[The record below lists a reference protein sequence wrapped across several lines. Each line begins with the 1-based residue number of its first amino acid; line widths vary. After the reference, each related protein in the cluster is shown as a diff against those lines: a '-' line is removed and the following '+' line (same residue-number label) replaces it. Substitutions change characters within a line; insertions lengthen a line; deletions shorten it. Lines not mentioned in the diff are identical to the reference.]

1 MKHNWNFFQNESA
14 DAEKKALLPVLVI
27 PLVVIVLMIVIVLAD
42 YGKKRTEESAAVTET
57 AETQEQ
63 EPETMAETGESAE
76 TETDA
81 EAEAETE
88 ASEENGDPYTTE
100 NLTHDSVPEVL
111 SLMKKYFTARAS
123 GDADTMNEIYGV
135 SGLSFTELEHEKTR
149 LRSNSKYVQDFE
161 NITTYVR
168 DGVTAD
174 SWLVYALADI
184 KFHSVKT
191 AAPMIMWCYVEKD
204 SEGNF
209 HIINDTDLSENVLQ
223 FVETSN
229 HSEEVRKLASSVNV
243 KLKEA
248 LNSDEDLNSV
258 YGVLRDGSPVYDDTA
273 VLNRWLDVTE
283 KDKNSRSATF
293 YNTLPL
299 HDGNH
304 YPGVSK
310 TADYKAR
317 AQKFFDELDAFFTE
331 LEKSGR
337 KVMVVVVP
345 EHGGALKGDRM
356 QVSGLRDIPSP
367 SITDVPVGVKFF
379 GMKAPHQGAP
389 IVIDQPS
396 SFLAISDLV
405 VRVLDGKIFTEDNVD
420 WKKLTSGLPQTAPV
434 SENSNAV
441 VIQYQDKPYVR
452 LNGGD
457 WVPYPQ

>member
-42 YGKKRTEESAAVTET
+42 YEKKRAEELPAVTET
-57 AETQEQ
+57 AETEEQ

-76 TETDA
+76 TETDTA
-81 EAEAETE
+81 AEAETE
-88 ASEENGDPYTTE
+88 ASEENGDPYATE

-149 LRSNSKYVQDFE
+149 LRSNSKYVQEFD

-168 DGVTAD
+168 DGATAD

-204 SEGNF
+204 SEGNY
-209 HIINDTDLSENVLQ
+209 HIIKDENLSEEVLQ
-223 FVETSN
+223 LIDVSN

-258 YGVLRDGSPVYDDTA
+258 YGVLRDGSPVYDNGDEPEVVIGDGETSESGEDGAAASSESSEGSAQETGAETAVETTAGSEVSIGAESGDSTAADTA
-273 VLNRWLDVTE
+273 N
-283 KDKNSRSATF
+283 
-293 YNTLPL
+293 
-299 HDGNH
+299 
-304 YPGVSK
+304 
-310 TADYKAR
+310 
-317 AQKFFDELDAFFTE
+317 
-331 LEKSGR
+331 
-337 KVMVVVVP
+337 
-345 EHGGALKGDRM
+345 
-356 QVSGLRDIPSP
+356 
-367 SITDVPVGVKFF
+367 
-379 GMKAPHQGAP
+379 
-389 IVIDQPS
+389 
-396 SFLAISDLV
+396 
-405 VRVLDGKIFTEDNVD
+405 
-420 WKKLTSGLPQTAPV
+420 
-434 SENSNAV
+434 
-441 VIQYQDKPYVR
+441 
-452 LNGGD
+452 
-457 WVPYPQ
+457 

>member
-42 YGKKRTEESAAVTET
+42 YGKKRAEELPAVTET
-57 AETQEQ
+57 AETEEQ

-76 TETDA
+76 TETDTA
-81 EAEAETE
+81 AEAETE

-168 DGVTAD
+168 DGVTAG

-258 YGVLRDGSPVYDDTA
+258 YGVLRDGSPVYDDGQ
-273 VLNRWLDVTE
+273 E
-283 KDKNSRSATF
+283 
-293 YNTLPL
+293 
-299 HDGNH
+299 
-304 YPGVSK
+304 
-310 TADYKAR
+310 
-317 AQKFFDELDAFFTE
+317 
-331 LEKSGR
+331 
-337 KVMVVVVP
+337 P
-345 EHGGALKGDRM
+345 E
-356 QVSGLRDIPSP
+356 
-367 SITDVPVGVKFF
+367 
-379 GMKAPHQGAP
+379 
-389 IVIDQPS
+389 
-396 SFLAISDLV
+396 
-405 VRVLDGKIFTEDNVD
+405 
-420 WKKLTSGLPQTAPV
+420 
-434 SENSNAV
+434 V
-441 VIQYQDKPYVR
+441 VIGEEESSGSGTDSVEAEVSV
-452 LNGGD
+452 GEESSETETES
-457 WVPYPQ
+457 VAEPQSTEETGAAGN

>member
-42 YGKKRTEESAAVTET
+42 YGKKRTEEPVAVTET
-57 AETQEQ
+57 AETEEQ
-63 EPETMAETGESAE
+63 EPETMAEIGESAE
-76 TETDA
+76 TETDTA
-81 EAEAETE
+81 AEAETE
-88 ASEENGDPYTTE
+88 ASEENGDPYATE

-168 DGVTAD
+168 AGVTSD

-204 SEGNF
+204 SEGNY
-209 HIINDTDLSENVLQ
+209 HIINDADLSEDVLQ
-223 FVETSN
+223 FVDTSN

-258 YGVLRDGSPVYDDTA
+258 YGVLRDGSPVYD
-273 VLNRWLDVTE
+273 N
-283 KDKNSRSATF
+283 
-293 YNTLPL
+293 
-299 HDGNH
+299 G
-304 YPGVSK
+304 
-310 TADYKAR
+310 
-317 AQKFFDELDAFFTE
+317 DE
-331 LEKSGR
+331 
-337 KVMVVVVP
+337 P
-345 EHGGALKGDRM
+345 E
-356 QVSGLRDIPSP
+356 
-367 SITDVPVGVKFF
+367 
-379 GMKAPHQGAP
+379 
-389 IVIDQPS
+389 
-396 SFLAISDLV
+396 
-405 VRVLDGKIFTEDNVD
+405 
-420 WKKLTSGLPQTAPV
+420 
-434 SENSNAV
+434 V
-441 VIQYQDKPYVR
+441 VIGDDETSESSEAGAE
-452 LNGGD
+452 NGESAADGSAENGSAAAEMTGLI
-457 WVPYPQ
+457 

>member
-14 DAEKKALLPVLVI
+14 DEEKKALLPVLVI

-42 YGKKRTEESAAVTET
+42 YGKKRTEEPAAVTEM

-63 EPETMAETGESAE
+63 EPETMAKTGESAE

-81 EAEAETE
+81 AAEVETE
-88 ASEENGDPYTTE
+88 ASEENGDPYATE

-123 GDADTMNEIYGV
+123 GDADTMNETYGV

-204 SEGNF
+204 SEGSF

-229 HSEEVRKLASSVNV
+229 HSEEVRKLASSGNV

-258 YGVLRDGSPVYDDTA
+258 YGVLRDGSPVYDDGQ
-273 VLNRWLDVTE
+273 E
-283 KDKNSRSATF
+283 
-293 YNTLPL
+293 
-299 HDGNH
+299 
-304 YPGVSK
+304 
-310 TADYKAR
+310 
-317 AQKFFDELDAFFTE
+317 
-331 LEKSGR
+331 
-337 KVMVVVVP
+337 P
-345 EHGGALKGDRM
+345 E
-356 QVSGLRDIPSP
+356 
-367 SITDVPVGVKFF
+367 
-379 GMKAPHQGAP
+379 
-389 IVIDQPS
+389 
-396 SFLAISDLV
+396 
-405 VRVLDGKIFTEDNVD
+405 
-420 WKKLTSGLPQTAPV
+420 
-434 SENSNAV
+434 V
-441 VIQYQDKPYVR
+441 VIGEEESSGSGTDSVEAEVSV
-452 LNGGD
+452 GEESSETETES
-457 WVPYPQ
+457 VAEPQSTEETGAAAN

>member
-14 DAEKKALLPVLVI
+14 DEEKKALLPVLVI

-42 YGKKRTEESAAVTET
+42 YGKKRTEEPAAVTET

-81 EAEAETE
+81 AAEAETE
-88 ASEENGDPYTTE
+88 ASEENGDPYATE

-204 SEGNF
+204 SEGSF
-209 HIINDTDLSENVLQ
+209 YIINDTDLSENVLQ

-258 YGVLRDGSPVYDDTA
+258 YGVLRDGSPVYDDGQ
-273 VLNRWLDVTE
+273 E
-283 KDKNSRSATF
+283 
-293 YNTLPL
+293 
-299 HDGNH
+299 
-304 YPGVSK
+304 
-310 TADYKAR
+310 
-317 AQKFFDELDAFFTE
+317 
-331 LEKSGR
+331 
-337 KVMVVVVP
+337 P
-345 EHGGALKGDRM
+345 E
-356 QVSGLRDIPSP
+356 
-367 SITDVPVGVKFF
+367 
-379 GMKAPHQGAP
+379 
-389 IVIDQPS
+389 
-396 SFLAISDLV
+396 
-405 VRVLDGKIFTEDNVD
+405 
-420 WKKLTSGLPQTAPV
+420 
-434 SENSNAV
+434 V
-441 VIQYQDKPYVR
+441 VIGEEESSGSGTDSVEAEVSV
-452 LNGGD
+452 GEESSETETES
-457 WVPYPQ
+457 VAEPQSTEETGAAAN

>member
-42 YGKKRTEESAAVTET
+42 YGKKRAEEPPAVTET
-57 AETQEQ
+57 AETEEQ

-76 TETDA
+76 TETDTA
-81 EAEAETE
+81 AEAETE

-149 LRSNSKYVQDFE
+149 LRSNSKYVQEFE

-209 HIINDTDLSENVLQ
+209 HIINDADLSENVLQ

-258 YGVLRDGSPVYDDTA
+258 YGVLRDGSPVYDDGQ
-273 VLNRWLDVTE
+273 E
-283 KDKNSRSATF
+283 
-293 YNTLPL
+293 
-299 HDGNH
+299 
-304 YPGVSK
+304 
-310 TADYKAR
+310 
-317 AQKFFDELDAFFTE
+317 
-331 LEKSGR
+331 
-337 KVMVVVVP
+337 P
-345 EHGGALKGDRM
+345 E
-356 QVSGLRDIPSP
+356 
-367 SITDVPVGVKFF
+367 
-379 GMKAPHQGAP
+379 
-389 IVIDQPS
+389 
-396 SFLAISDLV
+396 
-405 VRVLDGKIFTEDNVD
+405 
-420 WKKLTSGLPQTAPV
+420 
-434 SENSNAV
+434 V
-441 VIQYQDKPYVR
+441 VIGEEESSGSGTDSVEAEVSVGEESSETETESAAELQSTEETGAAG
-452 LNGGD
+452 N
-457 WVPYPQ
+457 

>member
-14 DAEKKALLPVLVI
+14 DEEKKALLPVLVI

-42 YGKKRTEESAAVTET
+42 YGKKRTEEPAAVTET

-76 TETDA
+76 TETDTA
-81 EAEAETE
+81 AEAETE
-88 ASEENGDPYTTE
+88 ASEENRDPYTTE

-149 LRSNSKYVQDFE
+149 LRSNSKYVQEFE

-168 DGVTAD
+168 DGETAD

-258 YGVLRDGSPVYDDTA
+258 YGVLRDGSPVYDDGQ
-273 VLNRWLDVTE
+273 E
-283 KDKNSRSATF
+283 
-293 YNTLPL
+293 
-299 HDGNH
+299 
-304 YPGVSK
+304 
-310 TADYKAR
+310 
-317 AQKFFDELDAFFTE
+317 
-331 LEKSGR
+331 
-337 KVMVVVVP
+337 P
-345 EHGGALKGDRM
+345 E
-356 QVSGLRDIPSP
+356 
-367 SITDVPVGVKFF
+367 
-379 GMKAPHQGAP
+379 
-389 IVIDQPS
+389 
-396 SFLAISDLV
+396 
-405 VRVLDGKIFTEDNVD
+405 
-420 WKKLTSGLPQTAPV
+420 
-434 SENSNAV
+434 V
-441 VIQYQDKPYVR
+441 VIGEEESSGSGTDSVEAEVSVGEESSETETESAAELQSTEETGAAG
-452 LNGGD
+452 N
-457 WVPYPQ
+457 

>member
-42 YGKKRTEESAAVTET
+42 YGKKRTEELPAVTET
-57 AETQEQ
+57 AETEEQ

-76 TETDA
+76 TETDTA
-81 EAEAETE
+81 AEAETE

-149 LRSNSKYVQDFE
+149 LRSNSKYVQEFE

-209 HIINDTDLSENVLQ
+209 HIINDADLSENVLQ

-229 HSEEVRKLASSVNV
+229 HSEVVRKLASSVNV

-258 YGVLRDGSPVYDDTA
+258 YGVLRDGSPVYDDGQEPEVVIGEEESSGSGTDSVEA
-273 VLNRWLDVTE
+273 EVSVGEGSSETVTE
-283 KDKNSRSATF
+283 SAAE
-293 YNTLPL
+293 PQ
-299 HDGNH
+299 
-304 YPGVSK
+304 S
-310 TADYKAR
+310 
-317 AQKFFDELDAFFTE
+317 TE
-331 LEKSGR
+331 ET
-337 KVMVVVVP
+337 
-345 EHGGALKGDRM
+345 GA
-356 QVSGLRDIPSP
+356 
-367 SITDVPVGVKFF
+367 
-379 GMKAPHQGAP
+379 AA
-389 IVIDQPS
+389 
-396 SFLAISDLV
+396 
-405 VRVLDGKIFTEDNVD
+405 N
-420 WKKLTSGLPQTAPV
+420 
-434 SENSNAV
+434 
-441 VIQYQDKPYVR
+441 
-452 LNGGD
+452 
-457 WVPYPQ
+457 

>member
-14 DAEKKALLPVLVI
+14 DEEKKALLPVLVI

-42 YGKKRTEESAAVTET
+42 YGKKRTEEPAAVTET

-88 ASEENGDPYTTE
+88 ASEENGDPYATE

-149 LRSNSKYVQDFE
+149 LRSNSKYVQEFE

-209 HIINDTDLSENVLQ
+209 HIINDADLSENVLQ

-248 LNSDEDLNSV
+248 LNSDADLNSV
-258 YGVLRDGSPVYDDTA
+258 YGVLRDGSPVYDDGQ
-273 VLNRWLDVTE
+273 E
-283 KDKNSRSATF
+283 
-293 YNTLPL
+293 
-299 HDGNH
+299 
-304 YPGVSK
+304 
-310 TADYKAR
+310 
-317 AQKFFDELDAFFTE
+317 
-331 LEKSGR
+331 
-337 KVMVVVVP
+337 P
-345 EHGGALKGDRM
+345 E
-356 QVSGLRDIPSP
+356 
-367 SITDVPVGVKFF
+367 
-379 GMKAPHQGAP
+379 
-389 IVIDQPS
+389 
-396 SFLAISDLV
+396 
-405 VRVLDGKIFTEDNVD
+405 
-420 WKKLTSGLPQTAPV
+420 
-434 SENSNAV
+434 V
-441 VIQYQDKPYVR
+441 VIGEEESSGSGTDSVEAEVSV
-452 LNGGD
+452 GEESSETETES
-457 WVPYPQ
+457 VAEPQSTEETGAAGN

>member
-42 YGKKRTEESAAVTET
+42 YGKKRAEEPPAVTET
-57 AETQEQ
+57 AETEEQ

-76 TETDA
+76 TETDTA
-81 EAEAETE
+81 AEAETE

-135 SGLSFTELEHEKTR
+135 SGLSFTEVEHEKTR
-149 LRSNSKYVQDFE
+149 LRSNSKYVQEFD

-168 DGVTAD
+168 DGATAD

-204 SEGNF
+204 SEGNY
-209 HIINDTDLSENVLQ
+209 HIIKDENLSEEVLQ
-223 FVETSN
+223 LIDVSN

-258 YGVLRDGSPVYDDTA
+258 YGVLRDGSPVYDNGDEPEVVIGDGETSESGEDGAAASSESSEGSAQETGAETAVETTAGSEVSIGAESGDSTAADTA
-273 VLNRWLDVTE
+273 N
-283 KDKNSRSATF
+283 
-293 YNTLPL
+293 
-299 HDGNH
+299 
-304 YPGVSK
+304 
-310 TADYKAR
+310 
-317 AQKFFDELDAFFTE
+317 
-331 LEKSGR
+331 
-337 KVMVVVVP
+337 
-345 EHGGALKGDRM
+345 
-356 QVSGLRDIPSP
+356 
-367 SITDVPVGVKFF
+367 
-379 GMKAPHQGAP
+379 
-389 IVIDQPS
+389 
-396 SFLAISDLV
+396 
-405 VRVLDGKIFTEDNVD
+405 
-420 WKKLTSGLPQTAPV
+420 
-434 SENSNAV
+434 
-441 VIQYQDKPYVR
+441 
-452 LNGGD
+452 
-457 WVPYPQ
+457 

>member
-76 TETDA
+76 TETDTA
-81 EAEAETE
+81 AEAETE

-149 LRSNSKYVQDFE
+149 LRSNSKYVQEFE

-209 HIINDTDLSENVLQ
+209 HIINDADLSENVLQ

-258 YGVLRDGSPVYDDTA
+258 YGVLRDGSPVYDDGQ
-273 VLNRWLDVTE
+273 E
-283 KDKNSRSATF
+283 
-293 YNTLPL
+293 
-299 HDGNH
+299 
-304 YPGVSK
+304 
-310 TADYKAR
+310 
-317 AQKFFDELDAFFTE
+317 
-331 LEKSGR
+331 
-337 KVMVVVVP
+337 P
-345 EHGGALKGDRM
+345 E
-356 QVSGLRDIPSP
+356 
-367 SITDVPVGVKFF
+367 
-379 GMKAPHQGAP
+379 
-389 IVIDQPS
+389 
-396 SFLAISDLV
+396 
-405 VRVLDGKIFTEDNVD
+405 
-420 WKKLTSGLPQTAPV
+420 
-434 SENSNAV
+434 V
-441 VIQYQDKPYVR
+441 VIGEEESSGSGTDSVEAEVSVGEESSETETESAAELQSTEETGAAA
-452 LNGGD
+452 N
-457 WVPYPQ
+457 

>member
-42 YGKKRTEESAAVTET
+42 YGKKRAEEPPAVTET
-57 AETQEQ
+57 AETEEQ
-63 EPETMAETGESAE
+63 EPETMAEIGESAE
-76 TETDA
+76 TETDTA
-81 EAEAETE
+81 AEAETE

-149 LRSNSKYVQDFE
+149 LRSNSKYVQEFE

-258 YGVLRDGSPVYDDTA
+258 YGVLRDGSPVYDDGQ
-273 VLNRWLDVTE
+273 E
-283 KDKNSRSATF
+283 
-293 YNTLPL
+293 
-299 HDGNH
+299 
-304 YPGVSK
+304 
-310 TADYKAR
+310 
-317 AQKFFDELDAFFTE
+317 
-331 LEKSGR
+331 
-337 KVMVVVVP
+337 P
-345 EHGGALKGDRM
+345 E
-356 QVSGLRDIPSP
+356 
-367 SITDVPVGVKFF
+367 
-379 GMKAPHQGAP
+379 
-389 IVIDQPS
+389 
-396 SFLAISDLV
+396 
-405 VRVLDGKIFTEDNVD
+405 
-420 WKKLTSGLPQTAPV
+420 
-434 SENSNAV
+434 V
-441 VIQYQDKPYVR
+441 VIGEEESSGSGTDSVEAEVSAGEGSSETETESAAELQSTEETGAAG
-452 LNGGD
+452 N
-457 WVPYPQ
+457 

>member
-42 YGKKRTEESAAVTET
+42 YGKKRAEEPPAVTET
-57 AETQEQ
+57 AETEEQ

-76 TETDA
+76 TETDTA
-81 EAEAETE
+81 AEAETE
-88 ASEENGDPYTTE
+88 ASEENGDPYATE

-149 LRSNSKYVQDFE
+149 LRSNSKYVQEFD

-168 DGVTAD
+168 NGATAD

-204 SEGNF
+204 SEGNY
-209 HIINDTDLSENVLQ
+209 HIIKDENLSEEVLQ
-223 FVETSN
+223 LIDVSN

-258 YGVLRDGSPVYDDTA
+258 YGVLRDGSPVYDNGDEPEVVIGDGETSESGEDGAAASSESSEGSAQETGAETAVETTAGSEVSIGAESGDSTAADTA
-273 VLNRWLDVTE
+273 N
-283 KDKNSRSATF
+283 
-293 YNTLPL
+293 
-299 HDGNH
+299 
-304 YPGVSK
+304 
-310 TADYKAR
+310 
-317 AQKFFDELDAFFTE
+317 
-331 LEKSGR
+331 
-337 KVMVVVVP
+337 
-345 EHGGALKGDRM
+345 
-356 QVSGLRDIPSP
+356 
-367 SITDVPVGVKFF
+367 
-379 GMKAPHQGAP
+379 
-389 IVIDQPS
+389 
-396 SFLAISDLV
+396 
-405 VRVLDGKIFTEDNVD
+405 
-420 WKKLTSGLPQTAPV
+420 
-434 SENSNAV
+434 
-441 VIQYQDKPYVR
+441 
-452 LNGGD
+452 
-457 WVPYPQ
+457 

>member
-42 YGKKRTEESAAVTET
+42 YEKKRAEELPAVTET
-57 AETQEQ
+57 AETEEQ

-88 ASEENGDPYTTE
+88 ASEENGDPYATE

-149 LRSNSKYVQDFE
+149 LRSNSKYVQEFE

-209 HIINDTDLSENVLQ
+209 HIINDADLSENVLQ

-258 YGVLRDGSPVYDDTA
+258 YGVLRDGSPVYDDGQ
-273 VLNRWLDVTE
+273 E
-283 KDKNSRSATF
+283 
-293 YNTLPL
+293 
-299 HDGNH
+299 
-304 YPGVSK
+304 
-310 TADYKAR
+310 
-317 AQKFFDELDAFFTE
+317 
-331 LEKSGR
+331 
-337 KVMVVVVP
+337 P
-345 EHGGALKGDRM
+345 E
-356 QVSGLRDIPSP
+356 
-367 SITDVPVGVKFF
+367 
-379 GMKAPHQGAP
+379 
-389 IVIDQPS
+389 
-396 SFLAISDLV
+396 
-405 VRVLDGKIFTEDNVD
+405 
-420 WKKLTSGLPQTAPV
+420 
-434 SENSNAV
+434 V
-441 VIQYQDKPYVR
+441 VIGEEESSGSGTDSVEAEVSVGEESSETETESAAELQSTEETGAAA
-452 LNGGD
+452 N
-457 WVPYPQ
+457 

>member
-42 YGKKRTEESAAVTET
+42 YGKKRAEEPPAVTET
-57 AETQEQ
+57 AETEEQ

-76 TETDA
+76 TETDTA
-81 EAEAETE
+81 AEAETE

-149 LRSNSKYVQDFE
+149 LRSNSKYVQEFE

-209 HIINDTDLSENVLQ
+209 HIINDADLSENVLQ

-258 YGVLRDGSPVYDDTA
+258 YGVLRDGSPVYDDGQ
-273 VLNRWLDVTE
+273 E
-283 KDKNSRSATF
+283 
-293 YNTLPL
+293 
-299 HDGNH
+299 
-304 YPGVSK
+304 
-310 TADYKAR
+310 
-317 AQKFFDELDAFFTE
+317 
-331 LEKSGR
+331 
-337 KVMVVVVP
+337 P
-345 EHGGALKGDRM
+345 E
-356 QVSGLRDIPSP
+356 
-367 SITDVPVGVKFF
+367 
-379 GMKAPHQGAP
+379 
-389 IVIDQPS
+389 
-396 SFLAISDLV
+396 
-405 VRVLDGKIFTEDNVD
+405 
-420 WKKLTSGLPQTAPV
+420 
-434 SENSNAV
+434 V
-441 VIQYQDKPYVR
+441 VIGEEESSGSGTDSVEAEVSVGEESSETETESAAKLQSTEETGATA
-452 LNGGD
+452 N
-457 WVPYPQ
+457 

>member
-14 DAEKKALLPVLVI
+14 DEEKKALLPVLVI

-42 YGKKRTEESAAVTET
+42 YGKKRTEEPAAVTET

-63 EPETMAETGESAE
+63 EPETMAENGESAE

-88 ASEENGDPYTTE
+88 ASEENGDPYATE

-149 LRSNSKYVQDFE
+149 LRSNSKYVQEFE

-258 YGVLRDGSPVYDDTA
+258 YGVLRDGSPVYDDGQ
-273 VLNRWLDVTE
+273 E
-283 KDKNSRSATF
+283 
-293 YNTLPL
+293 
-299 HDGNH
+299 
-304 YPGVSK
+304 
-310 TADYKAR
+310 
-317 AQKFFDELDAFFTE
+317 
-331 LEKSGR
+331 
-337 KVMVVVVP
+337 P
-345 EHGGALKGDRM
+345 E
-356 QVSGLRDIPSP
+356 
-367 SITDVPVGVKFF
+367 
-379 GMKAPHQGAP
+379 
-389 IVIDQPS
+389 
-396 SFLAISDLV
+396 
-405 VRVLDGKIFTEDNVD
+405 
-420 WKKLTSGLPQTAPV
+420 
-434 SENSNAV
+434 V
-441 VIQYQDKPYVR
+441 VIGEEESSGSGTDSVEAEVSV
-452 LNGGD
+452 GEESSETETES
-457 WVPYPQ
+457 VAEPQSTEETGAAGN

>member
-42 YGKKRTEESAAVTET
+42 YGKKRAEEPPAVTET
-57 AETQEQ
+57 AETEEQ

-81 EAEAETE
+81 EAETETE
-88 ASEENGDPYTTE
+88 ASEENGDPYATE

-149 LRSNSKYVQDFE
+149 LRSNSKYVQEFD

-168 DGVTAD
+168 DGATAD

-184 KFHSVKT
+184 KFQSVKT

-204 SEGNF
+204 SEGNY
-209 HIINDTDLSENVLQ
+209 HIIKDENLSEEVLQ
-223 FVETSN
+223 LIDVSN

-258 YGVLRDGSPVYDDTA
+258 YGVLRDGSPVYDNGDEPEVVIGDGETSESGEDGAAASSESSEGSVQETGAETAVETTAGSEVSIGAESGDSTAADTA
-273 VLNRWLDVTE
+273 N
-283 KDKNSRSATF
+283 
-293 YNTLPL
+293 
-299 HDGNH
+299 
-304 YPGVSK
+304 
-310 TADYKAR
+310 
-317 AQKFFDELDAFFTE
+317 
-331 LEKSGR
+331 
-337 KVMVVVVP
+337 
-345 EHGGALKGDRM
+345 
-356 QVSGLRDIPSP
+356 
-367 SITDVPVGVKFF
+367 
-379 GMKAPHQGAP
+379 
-389 IVIDQPS
+389 
-396 SFLAISDLV
+396 
-405 VRVLDGKIFTEDNVD
+405 
-420 WKKLTSGLPQTAPV
+420 
-434 SENSNAV
+434 
-441 VIQYQDKPYVR
+441 
-452 LNGGD
+452 
-457 WVPYPQ
+457 

>member
-42 YGKKRTEESAAVTET
+42 YEKKRAEELPAVTET
-57 AETQEQ
+57 AETEEQ

-76 TETDA
+76 TETDTA
-81 EAEAETE
+81 AEAETE
-88 ASEENGDPYTTE
+88 ASEENRDPYTTE

-149 LRSNSKYVQDFE
+149 LRSNSKYVQEFE

-209 HIINDTDLSENVLQ
+209 HIINDADLSENVLQ

-258 YGVLRDGSPVYDDTA
+258 YGVLRDGSPVYDDGQ
-273 VLNRWLDVTE
+273 E
-283 KDKNSRSATF
+283 
-293 YNTLPL
+293 
-299 HDGNH
+299 
-304 YPGVSK
+304 
-310 TADYKAR
+310 
-317 AQKFFDELDAFFTE
+317 
-331 LEKSGR
+331 
-337 KVMVVVVP
+337 P
-345 EHGGALKGDRM
+345 E
-356 QVSGLRDIPSP
+356 
-367 SITDVPVGVKFF
+367 
-379 GMKAPHQGAP
+379 
-389 IVIDQPS
+389 
-396 SFLAISDLV
+396 
-405 VRVLDGKIFTEDNVD
+405 
-420 WKKLTSGLPQTAPV
+420 
-434 SENSNAV
+434 V
-441 VIQYQDKPYVR
+441 VIGEEESSGSGTDSVEAEVSVGEESSETETESAAELQSTEETGAAG
-452 LNGGD
+452 N
-457 WVPYPQ
+457 

>member
-14 DAEKKALLPVLVI
+14 DEEKKALLPVLVI

-42 YGKKRTEESAAVTET
+42 YGKKRTEEPPAVTET

-88 ASEENGDPYTTE
+88 ASEENGDPYATE

-149 LRSNSKYVQDFE
+149 LRSNSKYVQEFD

-168 DGVTAD
+168 DGATAD

-204 SEGNF
+204 SEGNY
-209 HIINDTDLSENVLQ
+209 HIIKDENLSEEVLQ
-223 FVETSN
+223 LIDVSN

-258 YGVLRDGSPVYDDTA
+258 YGVLRDGSPVYDNGDEPEVVIGDGETSESGEDGAAASSESSEGSVQETGAETAVETTAGSEVSIGAESGDSTAADTA
-273 VLNRWLDVTE
+273 N
-283 KDKNSRSATF
+283 
-293 YNTLPL
+293 
-299 HDGNH
+299 
-304 YPGVSK
+304 
-310 TADYKAR
+310 
-317 AQKFFDELDAFFTE
+317 
-331 LEKSGR
+331 
-337 KVMVVVVP
+337 
-345 EHGGALKGDRM
+345 
-356 QVSGLRDIPSP
+356 
-367 SITDVPVGVKFF
+367 
-379 GMKAPHQGAP
+379 
-389 IVIDQPS
+389 
-396 SFLAISDLV
+396 
-405 VRVLDGKIFTEDNVD
+405 
-420 WKKLTSGLPQTAPV
+420 
-434 SENSNAV
+434 
-441 VIQYQDKPYVR
+441 
-452 LNGGD
+452 
-457 WVPYPQ
+457 

>member
-14 DAEKKALLPVLVI
+14 DEEKKALLPVLVI

-42 YGKKRTEESAAVTET
+42 YGKKRTEEPAAVTET
-57 AETQEQ
+57 AETEEQ
-63 EPETMAETGESAE
+63 EPETMADTGESAE

-88 ASEENGDPYTTE
+88 ASEENGDPYATE

-149 LRSNSKYVQDFE
+149 LRSNSKYVQEFE

-209 HIINDTDLSENVLQ
+209 HIINDADLSENVLQ

-258 YGVLRDGSPVYDDTA
+258 YGVLRDGSPVYDDGQEPEVVIGEEESSGSGTDSVEA
-273 VLNRWLDVTE
+273 
-283 KDKNSRSATF
+283 
-293 YNTLPL
+293 
-299 HDGNH
+299 
-304 YPGVSK
+304 GVSVG
-310 TADYKAR
+310 
-317 AQKFFDELDAFFTE
+317 EESSETE
-331 LEKSGR
+331 TES
-337 KVMVVVVP
+337 VAEP
-345 EHGGALKGDRM
+345 QSTEETGAAG
-356 QVSGLRDIPSP
+356 
-367 SITDVPVGVKFF
+367 
-379 GMKAPHQGAP
+379 
-389 IVIDQPS
+389 
-396 SFLAISDLV
+396 
-405 VRVLDGKIFTEDNVD
+405 N
-420 WKKLTSGLPQTAPV
+420 
-434 SENSNAV
+434 
-441 VIQYQDKPYVR
+441 
-452 LNGGD
+452 
-457 WVPYPQ
+457 

>member
-14 DAEKKALLPVLVI
+14 DEEKKALLPVLVI

-42 YGKKRTEESAAVTET
+42 YGKKRTEEPAAVTET

-63 EPETMAETGESAE
+63 EPETMAENGESAE

-88 ASEENGDPYTTE
+88 ASEEKGDPYATE

-149 LRSNSKYVQDFE
+149 LRSNSKYVQEFE

-258 YGVLRDGSPVYDDTA
+258 YGVLRDGSPVYDDGQEPEVVIGEEESSGSGTDSVEA
-273 VLNRWLDVTE
+273 EVSVGEESSETETESVAEPQSTE
-283 KDKNSRSATF
+283 KT
-293 YNTLPL
+293 
-299 HDGNH
+299 
-304 YPGVSK
+304 
-310 TADYKAR
+310 
-317 AQKFFDELDAFFTE
+317 
-331 LEKSGR
+331 
-337 KVMVVVVP
+337 
-345 EHGGALKGDRM
+345 GA
-356 QVSGLRDIPSP
+356 
-367 SITDVPVGVKFF
+367 
-379 GMKAPHQGAP
+379 AA
-389 IVIDQPS
+389 
-396 SFLAISDLV
+396 
-405 VRVLDGKIFTEDNVD
+405 N
-420 WKKLTSGLPQTAPV
+420 
-434 SENSNAV
+434 
-441 VIQYQDKPYVR
+441 
-452 LNGGD
+452 
-457 WVPYPQ
+457 

>member
-42 YGKKRTEESAAVTET
+42 YGKKRAEEPPAVTET
-57 AETQEQ
+57 AETEEQ

-76 TETDA
+76 TETDTA
-81 EAEAETE
+81 AEAETE
-88 ASEENGDPYTTE
+88 ASEENRDSYTTE

-149 LRSNSKYVQDFE
+149 LRSNSKYVQEFE

-258 YGVLRDGSPVYDDTA
+258 YGVLRDGSPVYDDGQ
-273 VLNRWLDVTE
+273 E
-283 KDKNSRSATF
+283 
-293 YNTLPL
+293 
-299 HDGNH
+299 
-304 YPGVSK
+304 
-310 TADYKAR
+310 
-317 AQKFFDELDAFFTE
+317 
-331 LEKSGR
+331 
-337 KVMVVVVP
+337 P
-345 EHGGALKGDRM
+345 E
-356 QVSGLRDIPSP
+356 
-367 SITDVPVGVKFF
+367 
-379 GMKAPHQGAP
+379 
-389 IVIDQPS
+389 
-396 SFLAISDLV
+396 
-405 VRVLDGKIFTEDNVD
+405 
-420 WKKLTSGLPQTAPV
+420 
-434 SENSNAV
+434 V
-441 VIQYQDKPYVR
+441 VIGEEESSGSGTDSVEAEVSVGEESSETETESAAELQSTEETGAAG
-452 LNGGD
+452 N
-457 WVPYPQ
+457 

>member
-42 YGKKRTEESAAVTET
+42 YGKKRAEEPAAVTET

-76 TETDA
+76 TETDTA
-81 EAEAETE
+81 AEAETE
-88 ASEENGDPYTTE
+88 ASEENGDPYATE

-149 LRSNSKYVQDFE
+149 LRSNSKYVQEFD

-168 DGVTAD
+168 DGATAD

-204 SEGNF
+204 SEGNY
-209 HIINDTDLSENVLQ
+209 HIIKDENLSEEVLQ
-223 FVETSN
+223 LIDVSN

-258 YGVLRDGSPVYDDTA
+258 YGVLRDGSPVYDNGDEPEVVIGDGETSESGEDGAAASSESSEGSAQETGAETAVETTAGSEVSIGAESGDSTAADTA
-273 VLNRWLDVTE
+273 N
-283 KDKNSRSATF
+283 
-293 YNTLPL
+293 
-299 HDGNH
+299 
-304 YPGVSK
+304 
-310 TADYKAR
+310 
-317 AQKFFDELDAFFTE
+317 
-331 LEKSGR
+331 
-337 KVMVVVVP
+337 
-345 EHGGALKGDRM
+345 
-356 QVSGLRDIPSP
+356 
-367 SITDVPVGVKFF
+367 
-379 GMKAPHQGAP
+379 
-389 IVIDQPS
+389 
-396 SFLAISDLV
+396 
-405 VRVLDGKIFTEDNVD
+405 
-420 WKKLTSGLPQTAPV
+420 
-434 SENSNAV
+434 
-441 VIQYQDKPYVR
+441 
-452 LNGGD
+452 
-457 WVPYPQ
+457 

>member
-42 YGKKRTEESAAVTET
+42 YGKKRAEEPPVVTET
-57 AETQEQ
+57 AETEEQ

-76 TETDA
+76 TETDTA
-81 EAEAETE
+81 AEAETE
-88 ASEENGDPYTTE
+88 ASEENGDPYATE

-149 LRSNSKYVQDFE
+149 LRSNSKYVQEFD

-168 DGVTAD
+168 DGATAD

-204 SEGNF
+204 SEGNY
-209 HIINDTDLSENVLQ
+209 HIIKDENLSEEVLQ
-223 FVETSN
+223 LIDVSN

-258 YGVLRDGSPVYDDTA
+258 YGVLRDGSPVYDNGDEPEVVIGDGETSESGEDGAAASSESSEGSAQETGAETAVETTAGSEVSIGAESGDSTAADTA
-273 VLNRWLDVTE
+273 N
-283 KDKNSRSATF
+283 
-293 YNTLPL
+293 
-299 HDGNH
+299 
-304 YPGVSK
+304 
-310 TADYKAR
+310 
-317 AQKFFDELDAFFTE
+317 
-331 LEKSGR
+331 
-337 KVMVVVVP
+337 
-345 EHGGALKGDRM
+345 
-356 QVSGLRDIPSP
+356 
-367 SITDVPVGVKFF
+367 
-379 GMKAPHQGAP
+379 
-389 IVIDQPS
+389 
-396 SFLAISDLV
+396 
-405 VRVLDGKIFTEDNVD
+405 
-420 WKKLTSGLPQTAPV
+420 
-434 SENSNAV
+434 
-441 VIQYQDKPYVR
+441 
-452 LNGGD
+452 
-457 WVPYPQ
+457 

>member
-42 YGKKRTEESAAVTET
+42 YGKKRAEELPAVTET
-57 AETQEQ
+57 AETEEQ

-76 TETDA
+76 TETDTA
-81 EAEAETE
+81 AEAETE
-88 ASEENGDPYTTE
+88 ASEENGDPYATE

-149 LRSNSKYVQDFE
+149 LRSNSKYVQEFD

-168 DGVTAD
+168 DGATAD

-204 SEGNF
+204 SEGNY
-209 HIINDTDLSENVLQ
+209 HIIKDENLSEEVLQ
-223 FVETSN
+223 LIDVSN

-258 YGVLRDGSPVYDDTA
+258 YGVLRDGSPVYDNGDEPEVVIGDGETSESGEDGAAASSESSEGSAQETGAETAVETTAGSEVSIGAESGDSTAADTA
-273 VLNRWLDVTE
+273 N
-283 KDKNSRSATF
+283 
-293 YNTLPL
+293 
-299 HDGNH
+299 
-304 YPGVSK
+304 
-310 TADYKAR
+310 
-317 AQKFFDELDAFFTE
+317 
-331 LEKSGR
+331 
-337 KVMVVVVP
+337 
-345 EHGGALKGDRM
+345 
-356 QVSGLRDIPSP
+356 
-367 SITDVPVGVKFF
+367 
-379 GMKAPHQGAP
+379 
-389 IVIDQPS
+389 
-396 SFLAISDLV
+396 
-405 VRVLDGKIFTEDNVD
+405 
-420 WKKLTSGLPQTAPV
+420 
-434 SENSNAV
+434 
-441 VIQYQDKPYVR
+441 
-452 LNGGD
+452 
-457 WVPYPQ
+457 

>member
-14 DAEKKALLPVLVI
+14 DEEKKALLPVLVI

-42 YGKKRTEESAAVTET
+42 YGKKRTEEPAAVTET

-63 EPETMAETGESAE
+63 EPETMAKTGESAE

-81 EAEAETE
+81 AAEAETE
-88 ASEENGDPYTTE
+88 ASEENGDPYATE

-204 SEGNF
+204 SEGSF

-258 YGVLRDGSPVYDDTA
+258 YGVLRDGSPVYDDGQEPEVVIGEEESSGSGTDSVEA
-273 VLNRWLDVTE
+273 EVSVGEESSETETESVAEPQNTE
-283 KDKNSRSATF
+283 KT
-293 YNTLPL
+293 
-299 HDGNH
+299 
-304 YPGVSK
+304 
-310 TADYKAR
+310 
-317 AQKFFDELDAFFTE
+317 
-331 LEKSGR
+331 
-337 KVMVVVVP
+337 
-345 EHGGALKGDRM
+345 GA
-356 QVSGLRDIPSP
+356 
-367 SITDVPVGVKFF
+367 
-379 GMKAPHQGAP
+379 AA
-389 IVIDQPS
+389 
-396 SFLAISDLV
+396 
-405 VRVLDGKIFTEDNVD
+405 N
-420 WKKLTSGLPQTAPV
+420 
-434 SENSNAV
+434 
-441 VIQYQDKPYVR
+441 
-452 LNGGD
+452 
-457 WVPYPQ
+457 

>member
-42 YGKKRTEESAAVTET
+42 YGKKRAEEPPAVTET
-57 AETQEQ
+57 AETEEQ

-76 TETDA
+76 TETDTA
-81 EAEAETE
+81 AEAETE
-88 ASEENGDPYTTE
+88 ASEENGDPYATE

-149 LRSNSKYVQDFE
+149 LRSNSKYVQEFD

-168 DGVTAD
+168 DGATAD

-204 SEGNF
+204 SEGNY
-209 HIINDTDLSENVLQ
+209 HIIQDENLSEEVLQ
-223 FVETSN
+223 LIDVSN

-258 YGVLRDGSPVYDDTA
+258 YGVLRDGSPVYDNGDEPEVVIGDGETSESGEDGAAASSESSEGSAQETGAETAVETTAGSEVSIDAESGDSTAADTA
-273 VLNRWLDVTE
+273 N
-283 KDKNSRSATF
+283 
-293 YNTLPL
+293 
-299 HDGNH
+299 
-304 YPGVSK
+304 
-310 TADYKAR
+310 
-317 AQKFFDELDAFFTE
+317 
-331 LEKSGR
+331 
-337 KVMVVVVP
+337 
-345 EHGGALKGDRM
+345 
-356 QVSGLRDIPSP
+356 
-367 SITDVPVGVKFF
+367 
-379 GMKAPHQGAP
+379 
-389 IVIDQPS
+389 
-396 SFLAISDLV
+396 
-405 VRVLDGKIFTEDNVD
+405 
-420 WKKLTSGLPQTAPV
+420 
-434 SENSNAV
+434 
-441 VIQYQDKPYVR
+441 
-452 LNGGD
+452 
-457 WVPYPQ
+457 

>member
-14 DAEKKALLPVLVI
+14 DEEKKALLPVLVI

-42 YGKKRTEESAAVTET
+42 YGKKRAEEPPAVTET
-57 AETQEQ
+57 AETEEQ

-76 TETDA
+76 TETDTA
-81 EAEAETE
+81 AEAETE
-88 ASEENGDPYTTE
+88 ASEENRDPYTTE

-149 LRSNSKYVQDFE
+149 LRSNSKYVQEFE

-258 YGVLRDGSPVYDDTA
+258 YGVLRDGSPVYDDGQ
-273 VLNRWLDVTE
+273 E
-283 KDKNSRSATF
+283 
-293 YNTLPL
+293 
-299 HDGNH
+299 
-304 YPGVSK
+304 
-310 TADYKAR
+310 
-317 AQKFFDELDAFFTE
+317 
-331 LEKSGR
+331 
-337 KVMVVVVP
+337 P
-345 EHGGALKGDRM
+345 E
-356 QVSGLRDIPSP
+356 
-367 SITDVPVGVKFF
+367 
-379 GMKAPHQGAP
+379 
-389 IVIDQPS
+389 
-396 SFLAISDLV
+396 
-405 VRVLDGKIFTEDNVD
+405 
-420 WKKLTSGLPQTAPV
+420 
-434 SENSNAV
+434 V
-441 VIQYQDKPYVR
+441 VIGEEESSGSGTDSVEAEVSVGEESSETETESAAELQSTEETGAAG
-452 LNGGD
+452 N
-457 WVPYPQ
+457 

>member
-42 YGKKRTEESAAVTET
+42 YGKKRAEEPPAVTET
-57 AETQEQ
+57 AETEEQ

-76 TETDA
+76 TETDTA
-81 EAEAETE
+81 AEAETE

-149 LRSNSKYVQDFE
+149 LRSNSKYVQEFE

-258 YGVLRDGSPVYDDTA
+258 YGVLRDGSPVYDDGQ
-273 VLNRWLDVTE
+273 E
-283 KDKNSRSATF
+283 
-293 YNTLPL
+293 
-299 HDGNH
+299 
-304 YPGVSK
+304 
-310 TADYKAR
+310 
-317 AQKFFDELDAFFTE
+317 
-331 LEKSGR
+331 
-337 KVMVVVVP
+337 P
-345 EHGGALKGDRM
+345 E
-356 QVSGLRDIPSP
+356 
-367 SITDVPVGVKFF
+367 
-379 GMKAPHQGAP
+379 
-389 IVIDQPS
+389 
-396 SFLAISDLV
+396 
-405 VRVLDGKIFTEDNVD
+405 
-420 WKKLTSGLPQTAPV
+420 
-434 SENSNAV
+434 V
-441 VIQYQDKPYVR
+441 VIGEEESSGSGTDSVEAEVSVGEESSETETESAAELQSTEETGAAG
-452 LNGGD
+452 N
-457 WVPYPQ
+457 